1 VPSDDNNVC
10 VLKIGLK
17 QVGLHEYCLQEE
29 LLQKSQILE
38 HLSDDE
44 KRVLLDS
51 AKVRS
56 FSSGQVIQLEEDPA
70 GEFLNMVIDGGVVLT
85 FGGGI
90 TDLGTL
96 GPGDYF
102 SLDSIYR
109 SAVHPRANALGAV
122 RVARLPAAMINAL
135 RQSYPLLDRIL
146 KDTAAQRKQMAED
159 GADFFNR
166 W

>member
-1 VPSDDNNVC
+1 VSSDDNNVC

-17 QVGLHEYCLQEE
+17 HVGLHEYCVQDE
-29 LLQKSQILE
+29 LLLKSQILE
-38 HLSDDE
+38 HLSEDE
-44 KRVLLDS
+44 LKVLLDS
-51 AKVRS
+51 AKARS
-56 FSSGQVIQLEEDPA
+56 FSGGQVIQLEESPA
-70 GEFLNMVIDGGVVLT
+70 GNSLNMVLDGSVALT

-96 GPGDYF
+96 GPGDF
-102 SLDSIYR
+102 FGLDSIYR

-122 RVARLPAAMINAL
+122 RVALFPVVMINAL
-135 RQSYPLLDRIL
+135 RQSYPLLDKVL
-146 KDTAAQRKQMAED
+146 KDAAIARKQMAND